1 MGAFTLAAVCTI
13 VVGASVALGAP
24 DATQALRDQMTAAHT
39 ELIQSFS
46 QINARSG
53 IAVDLEARIDSDASG
68 IEAAE
73 KPPWMSVADFLEYNT
88 YLARLDASLVDQ
100 LATGRFH
107 PLAAVRGAD
116 DTVYKTPVDAT
127 MQPLAV
133 YVPPSY
139 DPKKPTPL
147 VVLLHGRGDS
157 ENDMIASPWVRAA
170 ADAGGTIVIAPY
182 ARGDNQY
189 VDPASTDVYA
199 ALEVGRQA
207 FNIDPHRIYLAGHS
221 MGGYGV
227 FIVGPKHPDVWAA
240 VLAASGGMVT
250 EDINAAL
257 RGLQRIP
264 VYLVVGSNDP
274 IVPQG
279 YMKKNYDMLVAS
291 GIEAHYYEQPGGL
304 HSIGTIKDAFGRAWH
319 DMLARTNTR
328 SPSSIDSVLPGLHA
342 TPPANRV
349 P

>member
-1 MGAFTLAAVCTI
+1 MLAPTFAAVSALVAAT
-13 VVGASVALGAP
+13 SVALAAA
-24 DATQALRDQMTAAHT
+24 DATQVLRDQMTAAHT
-39 ELIQSFS
+39 ELIQSFF

-53 IAVDLEARIDSDASG
+53 IAADLEERIDSDSSG
-68 IEAAE
+68 IEPSE
-73 KPPWMSVADFLEYNT
+73 KPPWMSAADFLDYNT
-88 YLARLDASLVDQ
+88 YLTRLDASLIDQ

-116 DTVYKTPVDAT
+116 DTVYKTPVDGT
-127 MQPLAV
+127 MQPLAA

-147 VVLLHGRGDS
+147 VVLLHGRGNS

-170 ADAGGTIVIAPY
+170 ANAGGTIVIAPY
-182 ARGDNQY
+182 ARGDSQY
-189 VDPASTDVYA
+189 VDPASIDVYA
-199 ALEVGRQA
+199 ALDAGRQA

-250 EDINAAL
+250 EDLTAAL
-257 RGLQRIP
+257 HGLQRIP
-264 VYLVVGSNDP
+264 VYLVIGSNDP
-274 IVPQG
+274 IVPQD
-279 YMKKNYDMLVAS
+279 YMKKNYEMLLAS
-291 GIEAHYYEQPGGL
+291 GIEAHYYEEPGGL
-304 HSIGTIKDAFGRAWH
+304 HSIGTIKDAFERAWH
-319 DMLARTNTR
+319 DMLARTNTQPPGG
-328 SPSSIDSVLPGLHA
+328 SDSTLPGIHA

>member
-1 MGAFTLAAVCTI
+1 MLARTLAAVFALVTTTT
-13 VVGASVALGAP
+13 VVLGAA

-46 QINARSG
+46 QINTRSG
-53 IAVDLEARIDSDASG
+53 IAVDLEQRIDSDSSG
-68 IEAAE
+68 IEPSE
-73 KPPWMSVADFLEYNT
+73 KPPWMSAADFVDYNT
-88 YLARLDASLVDQ
+88 YLARLDASLIDQ

-116 DTVYKTPVDAT
+116 DTVYKTPADGT
-127 MQPLAV
+127 LQPLAA

-139 DPKKPTPL
+139 DAQKPTPL

-182 ARGDNQY
+182 ARGDSQY
-189 VDPASTDVYA
+189 VDPASIDVYA
-199 ALEVGRQA
+199 ALDTSRQA

-227 FIVGPKHPDVWAA
+227 FIVGPRHPGVWAA
-240 VLAASGGMVT
+240 VLAASGGMVS
-250 EDINAAL
+250 EDLTAAL
-257 RGLQRIP
+257 HGLQGIP
-264 VYLVVGSNDP
+264 IYLVVGSNDP
-274 IVPQG
+274 IVPQN
-279 YMKKNYDMLVAS
+279 YMKKNYDMLLSS
-291 GIEAHYYEQPGGL
+291 GIEAHYYEEPGGL
-304 HSIGTIKDAFGRAWH
+304 HSIGTIKDAFARAWH

-328 SPSSIDSVLPGLHA
+328 PPGSPESALPGLHA